1 MDEQYQ
7 AYLLAQIQEYF
18 YKKFDSFMIEKW
30 SEAPLEDPIPVSQ
43 REEAYARFYQ
53 KVKRAHVANRQTIRR
68 WFGLGK
74 QDEESLNPPN
84 RKNIYKIAFALGLSM
99 EETEEYLQYGI
110 SQAGFQVNDYEE
122 FICMYCLEN
131 GLSQE
136 KCQKM
141 IDFFEEKCAGKLTV
155 EQQSKTNWL
164 KEQFQIVK
172 EYPEEDFF
180 VWMCRHR
187 KYFKGYSLTVLN
199 YYHKLVEKCLVWYR
213 EEVKKSLVME
223 LKKVGFYD
231 WLDESRREE
240 ELVSQDIQRF
250 VKNRCRSKANPLSKS
265 CARDI
270 REMTAKVFADRDRLC
285 DLVTGVYST
294 VPLRFQG
301 RNKRGKMYKELEGE
315 IRTVD
320 SKYVSELL
328 NVAVLKEQQMERYIK
343 LAQEKDPE
351 KQKKLQQEIRR
362 SGQRV
367 RVVQRSDLLILAQYI
382 IYKEAAEQESLEDYE
397 YDARRV
403 KDKFIHYANGI
414 LDSCGMRRVDP
425 EYMLDYLLLSCFDEK
440 EMYLFSE
447 VLEE

>member
-30 SEAPLEDPIPVSQ
+30 SGSPLEDPIPVSQ

-68 WFGLGK
+68 WFGLGT
-74 QDEESLNPPN
+74 QDEETLNPPN
-84 RKNIYKIAFALGLSM
+84 RKSIYKIAFALGLSM

-131 GLSQE
+131 GMSQE

-180 VWMCRHR
+180 VWICRHR

-213 EEVKKSLVME
+213 EEVKKSLAME
-223 LKKVGFYD
+223 LKKVGFYE

-250 VKNRCRSKANPLSKS
+250 VKNRCRSKTNPLSKS

-351 KQKKLQQEIRR
+351 KQKKLQQEIRK

-397 YDARRV
+397 YDAQRV

-414 LDSCGMRRVDP
+414 LDSCGMRRVDS

>member
-7 AYLLAQIQEYF
+7 AYLLAQIREYF

-30 SEAPLEDPIPVSQ
+30 SGSPLEDPIPVSQ

-68 WFGLGK
+68 WFGLGT
-74 QDEESLNPPN
+74 QDEETLNPPN
-84 RKNIYKIAFALGLSM
+84 RKSIYKIAFALGLSM

-131 GLSQE
+131 GMSQE

-164 KEQFQIVK
+164 REQFQIVK

-180 VWMCRHR
+180 VWICRHR

-213 EEVKKSLVME
+213 EEVKKSLAME
-223 LKKVGFYD
+223 LKKVGFYE

-250 VKNRCRSKANPLSKS
+250 VKNRCRSKTNPLSKS

-351 KQKKLQQEIRR
+351 KQKKLQQEIRK

-367 RVVQRSDLLILAQYI
+367 RVVQRSDLLIRAQYI

-397 YDARRV
+397 YDAQRV

>member
-7 AYLLAQIQEYF
+7 AYLLAQIREYF

-30 SEAPLEDPIPVSQ
+30 SGSPLEDPIPVSQ

-68 WFGLGK
+68 WFGLGT
-74 QDEESLNPPN
+74 QDEETLNPPN
-84 RKNIYKIAFALGLSM
+84 RKSIYKIAFALGLSM

-131 GLSQE
+131 GMSQE

-164 KEQFQIVK
+164 REQFQIVK

-180 VWMCRHR
+180 VWICRHR

-213 EEVKKSLVME
+213 EEVKKSLAME
-223 LKKVGFYD
+223 LKKVGFYE

-250 VKNRCRSKANPLSKS
+250 F
-265 CARDI
+265 
-270 REMTAKVFADRDRLC
+270 T
-285 DLVTGVYST
+285 
-294 VPLRFQG
+294 
-301 RNKRGKMYKELEGE
+301 KR
-315 IRTVD
+315 
-320 SKYVSELL
+320 
-328 NVAVLKEQQMERYIK
+328 
-343 LAQEKDPE
+343 
-351 KQKKLQQEIRR
+351 
-362 SGQRV
+362 
-367 RVVQRSDLLILAQYI
+367 
-382 IYKEAAEQESLEDYE
+382 
-397 YDARRV
+397 
-403 KDKFIHYANGI
+403 
-414 LDSCGMRRVDP
+414 
-425 EYMLDYLLLSCFDEK
+425 
-440 EMYLFSE
+440 
-447 VLEE
+447 

>member
-1 MDEQYQ
+1 
-7 AYLLAQIQEYF
+7 
-18 YKKFDSFMIEKW
+18 
-30 SEAPLEDPIPVSQ
+30 
-43 REEAYARFYQ
+43 
-53 KVKRAHVANRQTIRR
+53 
-68 WFGLGK
+68 
-74 QDEESLNPPN
+74 
-84 RKNIYKIAFALGLSM
+84 
-99 EETEEYLQYGI
+99 
-110 SQAGFQVNDYEE
+110 
-122 FICMYCLEN
+122 
-131 GLSQE
+131 
-136 KCQKM
+136 
-141 IDFFEEKCAGKLTV
+141 
-155 EQQSKTNWL
+155 
-164 KEQFQIVK
+164 
-172 EYPEEDFF
+172 
-180 VWMCRHR
+180 
-187 KYFKGYSLTVLN
+187 
-199 YYHKLVEKCLVWYR
+199 
-213 EEVKKSLVME
+213 ME
-223 LKKVGFYD
+223 LKKVGFYE

-240 ELVSQDIQRF
+240 ELLSQDIQRF
-250 VKNRCRSKANPLSKS
+250 VKNRCRSKTNPLSKS

-351 KQKKLQQEIRR
+351 KQKKLQQEIRK

-397 YDARRV
+397 YDAKTV

>member
-68 WFGLGK
+68 WFGLGT
-74 QDEESLNPPN
+74 QDEETLNPPN
-84 RKNIYKIAFALGLSM
+84 RKSIYKIAFALGLSM

-131 GLSQE
+131 GMSQE

-223 LKKVGFYD
+223 LKKVGFYE

-250 VKNRCRSKANPLSKS
+250 VKNRCRSKTNALSKS

-343 LAQEKDPE
+343 LAQETDPE

-414 LDSCGMRRVDP
+414 LDSCGMRRVGP

>member
-223 LKKVGFYD
+223 LKKVGFYE

-250 VKNRCRSKANPLSKS
+250 VKNRCRSKTNALSKS

>member
-7 AYLLAQIQEYF
+7 AYLLAQIREYF

-30 SEAPLEDPIPVSQ
+30 SGSPLEDPIPVSQ

-68 WFGLGK
+68 WFGLGT
-74 QDEESLNPPN
+74 QDEETLNPPN
-84 RKNIYKIAFALGLSM
+84 RKSIYKIAFALGLSM

-131 GLSQE
+131 GMSQE

-164 KEQFQIVK
+164 REQFQIVK

-180 VWMCRHR
+180 VWICRHR

-213 EEVKKSLVME
+213 EEVKKSLAME
-223 LKKVGFYD
+223 LKKVGFYE

-250 VKNRCRSKANPLSKS
+250 VKNRCRSKTNPLSKS

-315 IRTVD
+315 IR
-320 SKYVSELL
+320 K
-328 NVAVLKEQQMERYIK
+328 
-343 LAQEKDPE
+343 
-351 KQKKLQQEIRR
+351 

-397 YDARRV
+397 YDAQRV

>member
-7 AYLLAQIQEYF
+7 AYLLAQIREYF

-30 SEAPLEDPIPVSQ
+30 SGSPLEDPIPVSQ

-53 KVKRAHVANRQTIRR
+53 EVKRAHVANRQTIRR
-68 WFGLGK
+68 WFGLGT
-74 QDEESLNPPN
+74 QDEETLNPPN
-84 RKNIYKIAFALGLSM
+84 RKSIYKIAFALGLSM

-131 GLSQE
+131 GMSQE

-164 KEQFQIVK
+164 REQFQIVK

-180 VWMCRHR
+180 VWICRHR

-213 EEVKKSLVME
+213 EEVKKSLAME
-223 LKKVGFYD
+223 LKKVGFYE

-250 VKNRCRSKANPLSKS
+250 VKNRCRSKTNPLSKS

-351 KQKKLQQEIRR
+351 KQKKLQQEIRK

-397 YDARRV
+397 YDAQRV

>member
-7 AYLLAQIQEYF
+7 AYLLAQIREYF

-30 SEAPLEDPIPVSQ
+30 SGSPLEDPIPVSQ

-223 LKKVGFYD
+223 LKKVGFYE

-250 VKNRCRSKANPLSKS
+250 VKNRCRSKVNPLSKS

-343 LAQEKDPE
+343 LAQEKEPE

>member
-1 MDEQYQ
+1 MDEHYQ
-7 AYLLAQIQEYF
+7 AYLLAQIHEYF

>member
-1 MDEQYQ
+1 M
-7 AYLLAQIQEYF
+7 
-18 YKKFDSFMIEKW
+18 
-30 SEAPLEDPIPVSQ
+30 
-43 REEAYARFYQ
+43 
-53 KVKRAHVANRQTIRR
+53 
-68 WFGLGK
+68 
-74 QDEESLNPPN
+74 
-84 RKNIYKIAFALGLSM
+84 
-99 EETEEYLQYGI
+99 
-110 SQAGFQVNDYEE
+110 
-122 FICMYCLEN
+122 
-131 GLSQE
+131 
-136 KCQKM
+136 
-141 IDFFEEKCAGKLTV
+141 
-155 EQQSKTNWL
+155 
-164 KEQFQIVK
+164 
-172 EYPEEDFF
+172 
-180 VWMCRHR
+180 
-187 KYFKGYSLTVLN
+187 LN

-213 EEVKKSLVME
+213 EEVKKSLAME
-223 LKKVGFYD
+223 LKKVGFYE

-250 VKNRCRSKANPLSKS
+250 VKNRCRSKTNPLSKS

-351 KQKKLQQEIRR
+351 KQKKLQQEIRK

-397 YDARRV
+397 DDAQRV
-403 KDKFIHYANGI
+403 TDKFIHYANGI

>member
-7 AYLLAQIQEYF
+7 AYLLAQIREYF

-30 SEAPLEDPIPVSQ
+30 SGSPLEDPIPVSQ

-68 WFGLGK
+68 WFGLGT
-74 QDEESLNPPN
+74 QDKETLNPPN
-84 RKNIYKIAFALGLSM
+84 RKSIYKIAFALGLSM

-131 GLSQE
+131 GMSQE

-164 KEQFQIVK
+164 KEQFRIVK

-180 VWMCRHR
+180 VWMCHHR

-213 EEVKKSLVME
+213 EEVKKSLAME
-223 LKKVGFYD
+223 LKKVGFYE

-250 VKNRCRSKANPLSKS
+250 VKNRCRSKTNPLSKS

-351 KQKKLQQEIRR
+351 KQKKLQQEIRK

-397 YDARRV
+397 YDAQRV

>member
-7 AYLLAQIQEYF
+7 AYLLAQIREYF

-30 SEAPLEDPIPVSQ
+30 SGSPLEDPIPVSQ

-68 WFGLGK
+68 WFGLGT
-74 QDEESLNPPN
+74 QDEETLNPPN
-84 RKNIYKIAFALGLSM
+84 RKSIYKIAFALGLSM

-131 GLSQE
+131 GMSQE

-180 VWMCRHR
+180 VWICRHR

-213 EEVKKSLVME
+213 EEVKKSLTME
-223 LKKVGFYD
+223 LKKVGFYE

-250 VKNRCRSKANPLSKS
+250 VKNRCRSKTNPLSKS

-351 KQKKLQQEIRR
+351 KQKKLQQEIRK

-397 YDARRV
+397 YDAQRV

>member
-30 SEAPLEDPIPVSQ
+30 SGSPLEDPIPVSQ

-68 WFGLGK
+68 WFGLGT
-74 QDEESLNPPN
+74 QDEETLNPPN
-84 RKNIYKIAFALGLSM
+84 RKSIYKIAFALGLSM

-131 GLSQE
+131 GMSQE

-172 EYPEEDFF
+172 KYPEEDFF
-180 VWMCRHR
+180 VWMCHHR

-199 YYHKLVEKCLVWYR
+199 YYHKLVGKCLVWYR

-223 LKKVGFYD
+223 LKKVGFYE

-240 ELVSQDIQRF
+240 ELVPQDIQRF
-250 VKNRCRSKANPLSKS
+250 VKNRCRSKTNPLSKS

-351 KQKKLQQEIRR
+351 KQKKLQQEIRK

-382 IYKEAAEQESLEDYE
+382 IYKEAAEQENLEDYE
-397 YDARRV
+397 YDAQRV

>member
-18 YKKFDSFMIEKW
+18 YKKFDTFMIEKW

-43 REEAYARFYQ
+43 REDAYARFYQ

-68 WFGLGK
+68 WFGLGT
-74 QDEESLNPPN
+74 QDEETLNPPN

-131 GLSQE
+131 GMSQE

-172 EYPEEDFF
+172 GYSEEDFF

-223 LKKVGFYD
+223 LKKVGFYE

-240 ELVSQDIQRF
+240 ELLSQDIQRF
-250 VKNRCRSKANPLSKS
+250 VKNRCRSKTNPLSKS

-351 KQKKLQQEIRR
+351 KQKKLQQEIRK

-397 YDARRV
+397 YDAKTV

>member
-7 AYLLAQIQEYF
+7 AYLLAQIREYF

-30 SEAPLEDPIPVSQ
+30 SGSPLEDPIPVSQ

-68 WFGLGK
+68 WFGLGT
-74 QDEESLNPPN
+74 QDEETLNPPN
-84 RKNIYKIAFALGLSM
+84 RKSIYKIAFALGLSM

-131 GLSQE
+131 GMSQE

-172 EYPEEDFF
+172 KYPEEDFF
-180 VWMCRHR
+180 VWICRHR

-213 EEVKKSLVME
+213 EEVKKSLAME
-223 LKKVGFYD
+223 LKKVGFYE
-231 WLDESRREE
+231 WRDESRREE

-250 VKNRCRSKANPLSKS
+250 VKNRCRSKTNPLSKS

-351 KQKKLQQEIRR
+351 KQKKLQQEIRK

-397 YDARRV
+397 YDAQRV

-425 EYMLDYLLLSCFDEK
+425 EDMLDYLLLSCFDEK

>member
-1 MDEQYQ
+1 
-7 AYLLAQIQEYF
+7 
-18 YKKFDSFMIEKW
+18 
-30 SEAPLEDPIPVSQ
+30 
-43 REEAYARFYQ
+43 
-53 KVKRAHVANRQTIRR
+53 
-68 WFGLGK
+68 
-74 QDEESLNPPN
+74 
-84 RKNIYKIAFALGLSM
+84 
-99 EETEEYLQYGI
+99 
-110 SQAGFQVNDYEE
+110 
-122 FICMYCLEN
+122 
-131 GLSQE
+131 
-136 KCQKM
+136 
-141 IDFFEEKCAGKLTV
+141 
-155 EQQSKTNWL
+155 
-164 KEQFQIVK
+164 
-172 EYPEEDFF
+172 
-180 VWMCRHR
+180 MCRHR

-223 LKKVGFYD
+223 LKKVGFYE

-250 VKNRCRSKANPLSKS
+250 VKNRCRSKTNALSKS

-414 LDSCGMRRVDP
+414 LDSCGMRRVDS

>member
-7 AYLLAQIQEYF
+7 AYLLAQIREYF

-30 SEAPLEDPIPVSQ
+30 RGSPLEDPIPVSQ

-68 WFGLGK
+68 WFGLGT
-74 QDEESLNPPN
+74 QDEETLNPPN
-84 RKNIYKIAFALGLSM
+84 RKSIYKIAFALRLSM

-131 GLSQE
+131 GMSQE

-172 EYPEEDFF
+172 EYSEEDFF
-180 VWMCRHR
+180 VWICRHR

-213 EEVKKSLVME
+213 EEVKKSLAME
-223 LKKVGFYD
+223 LKKVGFYE

-250 VKNRCRSKANPLSKS
+250 VKNRCRSKTNPLSKS

-351 KQKKLQQEIRR
+351 KQKKLQQEIRK

-397 YDARRV
+397 YDAQRV

>member
-164 KEQFQIVK
+164 KEQFQLVK

-223 LKKVGFYD
+223 LKKIGFYE

-250 VKNRCRSKANPLSKS
+250 VKNRCRSKTNALSKS